1 MYEAPEV
8 LALGEAHD
16 LILGVKLFL
25 QDYTDQ
31 EFVPDRAERVDDID
45 ESDD

>member
-8 LALGEAHD
+8 RVIGEAHN
-16 LILGVKLFL
+16 LILGVKPFCLDVL
-25 QDYTDQ
+25 DS
-31 EFVPDRAERVDDID
+31 EHLVNRCERIDDID